1 MVLALNIVSG
11 QIADVS
17 PKLLEHPHFK
27 DILVVATEED
37 IATVNA
43 PVKKTS
49 KKKSVSKPKAKVVE
63 EIIEDNT
70 FDEAPADNVIES
82 IEIEEEN

>member
-37 IATVNA
+37 ITAASA
-43 PVKKTS
+43 PTKKTS

-63 EIIEDNT
+63 EVIEDNI